1 MFELG
6 GAPITIFIFAMVSK
20 VSKISIKV
28 NVKI

>member
-6 GAPITIFIFAMVSK
+6 GAPITTFLFAMSK
-20 VSKISIKV
+20 KPMQISIKV